1 VATNTKAND
10 LEQRLIRFATDIIKL
25 SLQLRDTV
33 EARHLATQVLRSGTA
48 AAPNYAEARSAESRA
63 DFIHKLKVALK
74 ELNET
79 SVWLRIIQG
88 SFAENSDFLS
98 GLIAENQE
106 LCRIVLASIQTAR
119 RNSEEH

>member
-63 DFIHKLKVALK
+63 DSF
-74 ELNET
+74 T
-79 SVWLRIIQG
+79 S
-88 SFAENSDFLS
+88 
-98 GLIAENQE
+98 
-106 LCRIVLASIQTAR
+106 
-119 RNSEEH
+119 